1 MERWVL
7 RGGGCCKAAPCNAAG
22 RGWHGVRDNDTTT
35 AMALAAAAAAATA
48 AVALATDG

>member
-7 RGGGCCKAAPCNAAG
+7 RGGGCCKAA